1 MSRNS
6 SRTQV
11 ADALQSVGESA
22 TSAAK
27 DVAAEMSNAASAIGG
42 AASNTMSTAQERAA
56 AAVAEL
62 SEKSKKAKRTADKA
76 LKAAEKSDRKASKQM
91 RKAQA
96 KAADVFAGVVED
108 VAAAMNGAAE
118 PEKTK
123 KKGRAKKVVGIVVI
137 GGVIFVAVRTMR
149 GRRQP
154 DPLTAP
160 VRPIPRPAGRPDDN
174 GRVGDAAESP
184 APAEEA

>member
-6 SRTQV
+6 SRTQG

-22 TSAAK
+22 KSAAQ
-27 DVAAEMSNAASAIGG
+27 DVATEVVNVASAFGG
-42 AASNTMSTAQERAA
+42 AAGSTMSSAQERAA

-62 SEKSKKAKRTADKA
+62 SEKSKKAKRKADKA
-76 LKAAEKSDRKASKQM
+76 LRAAEKSDRKASRQM

-108 VAAAMNGAAE
+108 VAAAMTGASE

-123 KKGRAKKVVGIVVI
+123 KKGRAKKVVAVAVV
-137 GGVIFVAVRTMR
+137 GGVVFVAVRTMR
-149 GRRQP
+149 GHRQP
-154 DPLTAP
+154 NPVTAP
-160 VRPIPRPAGRPDDN
+160 VRPIPRPVEQAEDN
-174 GRVGDAAESP
+174 GRAGAGT
-184 APAEEA
+184 AEEA

>member
-11 ADALQSVGESA
+11 AEALQSVGESA
-22 TSAAK
+22 KSAAQ

-42 AASNTMSTAQERAA
+42 AASSTMSSAQERAA

-62 SEKSKKAKRTADKA
+62 SEKSKKTKRKADKA
-76 LKAAEKSDRKASKQM
+76 LKAAEKSDRRARRQM
-91 RKAQA
+91 RRAQA
-96 KAADVFAGVVED
+96 RAANVFAGVVED
-108 VAAAMNGAAE
+108 VAASMNGVAE
-118 PEKTK
+118 PAEGK
-123 KKGRAKKVVGIVVI
+123 KKGRGKKVVAVAVASGVV
-137 GGVIFVAVRTMR
+137 FVAVRTMR

-160 VRPIPRPAGRPDDN
+160 VRPIPRPVEQAEDN
-174 GRVGDAAESP
+174 GRASQAADS
-184 APAEEA
+184 APAEDA